1 MAKDTPSRGGRFV
14 MVDWGFHNLLICSG
28 VFLVLRWMMLEKVL
42 GVSAVRC
49 GHYFVAKP
57 SQVGVDVDGTSCP
70 LRRPALVG
78 VILAYRVFG
87 L

>member
-1 MAKDTPSRGGRFV
+1 MAKDAPSRGGRFIV
-14 MVDWGFHNLLICSG
+14 ADWGFHNLLICSG
-28 VFLVLRWMMLEKVL
+28 VFLALRWMMLEKVL
-42 GVSAVRC
+42 GVSAMRC
-49 GHYFVAKP
+49 GPYFVAKP

-70 LRRPALVG
+70 LRRPVLVG